1 MRKGASTQLPP
12 WTLGFRKKS
21 EKKIR
26 RIWGKGSREFWSIYH
41 KEDRGNRR
49 WPPCWGPF
57 FVLKINRFEAFH
69 MVGIS
74 LVTLVLS
81 RLCLSFCLACASSF
95 GEVWHAWWSLLQGFY
110 CQIRCKRLFFGVL
123 FFLIGLCLCVCVPA
137 LRVCCSL
144 CLVIVA
150 GIVWGLVCPHIC
162 CAWIGWDWGR
172 CCFGVCVVC
181 VGCLSQV
188 IFCVFVKSVVF
199 TRKQSSP

>member
-1 MRKGASTQLPP
+1 MPPVLVKCDMLDDHCYKAFIAKFAAKGFS
-12 WTLGFRKKS
+12 LGC
-21 EKKIR
+21 
-26 RIWGKGSREFWSIYH
+26 Y
-41 KEDRGNRR
+41 
-49 WPPCWGPF
+49 
-57 FVLKINRFEAFH
+57 
-69 MVGIS
+69 
-74 LVTLVLS
+74 
-81 RLCLSFCLACASSF
+81 
-95 GEVWHAWWSLLQGFY
+95 
-110 CQIRCKRLFFGVL
+110 
-123 FFLIGLCLCVCVPA
+123 FFLLVCVCVCVPA

-199 TRKQSSP
+199 AVGISLVTGYITGVDMCKVCTEAVQSVAL

>member
-1 MRKGASTQLPP
+1 MPSKHIP
-12 WTLGFRKKS
+12 TLLIFFRGF
-21 EKKIR
+21 
-26 RIWGKGSREFWSIYH
+26 
-41 KEDRGNRR
+41 
-49 WPPCWGPF
+49 F
-57 FVLKINRFEAFH
+57 FVSFWEIPWKGKKDHTHSIHKRPGSFTRS
-69 MVGIS
+69 V
-74 LVTLVLS
+74 S
-81 RLCLSFCLACASSF
+81 RLWLSFCLACASLF
-95 GEVWHAWWSLLQGFY
+95 VSLVPPVLVKCDMLDDHCYKAFIAKFAAKGFSLGCY
-110 CQIRCKRLFFGVL
+110 
-123 FFLIGLCLCVCVPA
+123 FFLLVCVCVCVPA